1 MAVDLTMAKILVV
14 EDDAVLAD
22 LVKQTLM
29 ADRHDVELAYTGEDG
44 LLFLER
50 FTFDLLVLDWEL
62 PGVSGVQLLSNY
74 RQKGGMNPVIFVTA
88 RSSIEDKTE
97 SFNTGADDYL
107 AKPFEMKELALRVQ
121 ALLRRPRVRE
131 AETLTYR
138 DIVVEPGKGRV
149 QRAGRELRLQP
160 RELALLEFFI
170 KNQDLVF
177 SSSQLIDRVWSFET
191 EATDI
196 SVRSC
201 IARIRRKLE
210 VDDSEVFI
218 ENLRGLGYRLPADST
233 KKCE

>member
-1 MAVDLTMAKILVV
+1 MAKILVV

-29 ADRHDVELAYTGEDG
+29 ADRHDVELAFSGEDG
-44 LLFLER
+44 LQFLER

-62 PGVSGVQLLSNY
+62 PGVSGMQLLSNY
-74 RQKGGMNPVIFVTA
+74 RRKGGMNPVIFVTA
-88 RSSIEDKTE
+88 RGSIDDKTE
-97 SFNTGADDYL
+97 GFNSGADDYL

-121 ALLRRPRVRE
+121 ALLRRPRQRE
-131 AETLTYR
+131 AETLSYG
-138 DIVVEPGKGRV
+138 DIVLEPGKGRV
-149 QRAGRELRLQP
+149 KRAGREIRLQP

-177 SSSQLIDRVWSFET
+177 SSSQLIDRVWEFDT

-210 VDDSEVFI
+210 VDDSELFI
-218 ENLRGLGYRLPADST
+218 ENLRGLGYRLPADT
-233 KKCE
+233 TAKKCE